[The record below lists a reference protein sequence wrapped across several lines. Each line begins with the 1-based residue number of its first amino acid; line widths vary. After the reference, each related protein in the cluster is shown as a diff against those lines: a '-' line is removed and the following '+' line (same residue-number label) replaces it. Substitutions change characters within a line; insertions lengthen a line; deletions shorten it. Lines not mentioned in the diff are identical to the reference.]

1 MIVSFIDGGKM
12 RKKKIIPATVRSVK
26 GSSLGLKKMTSNN
39 LDLQKE
45 MKSSGN
51 FTCMD
56 IKNDFPNF

>member
-1 MIVSFIDGGKM
+1 M